1 MSKKTKIL
9 IVDDNKNDLLLL
21 DTLLRESGYEVVS
34 VENGVEALERL
45 GKNSVGMIISDI
57 LMPRMDGF
65 QFCRECKKDVRL
77 VRIPFVF
84 YTSAYTEKKDE
95 EFALN
100 LGAEKFLVKPLE
112 PDAFLDTLKTVIEDC
127 RNALPVTP
135 KTSIEDEEIYLAEYN
150 KRLVKQL
157 EEKVLELEKEM
168 DIRRQAERRLSAQY
182 YVTQVL
188 VESVTIKEASPKI
201 LQAVCMALEWD
212 LGEIWVYDRQDCVL
226 RCSEIW
232 HIPSIEVSEF
242 KKVTKQIT
250 FSKGIGLPGRVFS
263 SAKPVWAADVVH
275 DTTFLR
281 AAVADK
287 EGLHGA
293 FGFPILSGSDVLGT
307 ICFFSHEIRQPD
319 EDLLNMLTAIGT
331 QIGLFIKRKHAEE
344 QIKTSLKEKETLLM
358 EIHHRVRNNL
368 QVISSLF
375 LLHRKYLKDEQSA
388 KIFKEAQNRIQSMAI
403 IHEILYESNYL
414 SRIDFSQ
421 FVRTLT
427 EKLFSS
433 YGIDS
438 GKISLETNIKD
449 VSLKIEQAVPLGLIV
464 NELFSN
470 SLEHAFPF
478 DKIRV
483 GSFDSDQVRP
493 EGKQEEHE
501 IRISLTLDPD
511 NKIKLIVCDNGVG
524 VPKDMDFRTTDSLG
538 LNLVK
543 IIAEDQLKGTIE
555 LNRNNGT
562 EFKITFEV

>member
-95 EFALN
+95 AFALN
-100 LGAEKFLVKPLE
+100 LGAEKFLVKPIE
-112 PDAFLDTLKTVIEDC
+112 PDELLGVLKTVIEDC

-375 LLHRKYLKDEQSA
+375 LLHRKYIKDEQSA

-555 LNRNNGT
+555 LNRNEGT
-562 EFKITFEV
+562 EFTITFAV